1 MIPFPGPN
9 CFSRE
14 RDKEKAPSTTEVETM
29 DRAGALP
36 HSCVCACVLLC
47 IDLKIKTSLCLLFC
61 SFTVV

>member
-36 HSCVCACVLLC
+36 HSCVCVRVCYYAS
-47 IDLKIKTSLCLLFC
+47 T
-61 SFTVV
+61 